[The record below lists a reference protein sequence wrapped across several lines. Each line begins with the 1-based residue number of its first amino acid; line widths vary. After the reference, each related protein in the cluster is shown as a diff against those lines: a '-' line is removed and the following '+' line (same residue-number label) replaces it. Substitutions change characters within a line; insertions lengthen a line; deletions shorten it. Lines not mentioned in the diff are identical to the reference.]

1 VSAPARLYTRSEKT
15 HKAKLAVAV
24 LRQPE
29 GSRAYLR
36 ALDGID
42 AINEAAEER
51 HERET
56 ALWEGH
62 YIQAQAALSTAR
74 VAANCAPREERPA
87 AKQAVK
93 DAEKRLRAVEK
104 ARPKS

>member
-1 VSAPARLYTRSEKT
+1 VPAPARLYTRSEKAQ
-15 HKAKLAVAV
+15 KAKLTAAV

-29 GSRAYLR
+29 GSRSYER

-42 AINEAAEER
+42 KINEAAEER
-51 HERET
+51 HERES

-62 YIQAQAALSTAR
+62 YAQAQAALSAAR

-93 DAEKRLRAVEK
+93 DAEKRLRAVER